1 MSDHVEIEGD
11 IVDSSKGIFKVRL
24 DTVDSEGNPTI
35 IICTIAGKLR
45 QNKIQLLV
53 GDRVKI
59 KVSPYD
65 LTRGFV
71 FQRLKL
77 ADKRKS

>member
-1 MSDHVEIEGD
+1 MSDHLELEGD
-11 IVDSSKGIFKVRL
+11 IIDSNKGIFKVRL
-24 DTVDSEGNPTI
+24 DTTDQNGNPNV
-35 IICTIAGKLR
+35 IICSIAGKLR

-65 LTRGFV
+65 LTKGFV

-77 ADKRKS
+77 ASKVNR

>member
-1 MSDHVEIEGD
+1 MSEHLELEGD
-11 IVDSSKGIFKVRL
+11 IVDSSKGIFKVKL
-24 DTVDSEGNPTI
+24 DTLDPEGNPTVI
-35 IICTIAGKLR
+35 VCSIAGKLR

-71 FQRLKL
+71 YQRLKL
-77 ADKRKS
+77 ADKRR